1 MLDYLSAR
9 RWSMECARLTESDAQ
24 TLARA
29 IVSELLDQLERRGIL
44 SSGRIAWDESAREPA
59 CADHTETEGDGEW
72 RSLRE
77 LGKKELASIR
87 AGKRPRKSSRES
99 DPSSRGRSS

>member
-1 MLDYLSAR
+1 M
-9 RWSMECARLTESDAQ
+9 TEADAQ

-29 IVSELLDQLERRGIL
+29 IVSELLDQLEERGIL

-72 RSLRE
+72 SSSIARGRE
-77 LGKKELASIR
+77 QLVSMRKKIKR
-87 AGKRPRKSSRES
+87 GKRSGTCGTG
-99 DPSSRGRSS
+99 SRGRSS